1 MGYSSKGG
9 KLSNIPMVNTIHIYI
24 IHIHKD
30 IGSCIRVR
38 PGVFAIVL
46 YYKTIF
52 FYKMWAARS
61 NRQNVSKGSIYI
73 YIYRVNSIHN
83 IIIFYIRY
91 TFTTLCLDHNE
102 LR

>member
-73 YIYRVNSIHN
+73 YIGLIVY
-83 IIIFYIRY
+83 IILLY
-91 TFTTLCLDHNE
+91 FTSDIPLQLCA
-102 LR
+102 